1 MSDAPAPTPEPT
13 PPTPAAAAAPPA
25 AAGGSSL
32 TRLLAIILVVAAVG
46 GAAYGVIY
54 FNNQEPPP
62 VDTALQLK
70 EYLRQQG
77 RFLKMADGYVDA
89 NNDLV
94 ADAPKDKF
102 LNPDELT
109 FTTVVLDDPDEAEK
123 IWKPFIEHLGKVTGK
138 KVKYLK
144 ELEPAKGS
152 AETTPSPLRA
162 TDQQLEAVR
171 DGKLHVTAFNTGLVP
186 GAVNT
191 AGFVPM
197 YCPADKDGK
206 FTYVME
212 VIVPAGSPV
221 QKVSDLKSS
230 SREKTAIAFVAMSS
244 NSGAKAPLVIFKEEF
259 GMLPG
264 AGREYEFLITGEHK
278 ASIEGVAK
286 GKYAAACVAGDILA
300 RMTTPGKD
308 GKPQVDPAKIRSIYP
323 SKPFP
328 PLCFGVPHNLE
339 PGLAKKIEEAFATFK
354 FEGNSV
360 GERYKSSQGV
370 KFAPVK
376 YKEDWENVRTIDEKL
391 TKLLDK

>member
-1 MSDAPAPTPEPT
+1 MSDAPEPT
-13 PPTPAAAAAPPA
+13 PPTPAAAAATPA

-46 GAAYGVIY
+46 GAAYAVIY
-54 FNNQEPPP
+54 LNNQEQQP
-62 VDTALQLK
+62 VDTAVQLK

-77 RFLKMADGYVDA
+77 RFLKMADAYKDEDK
-89 NNDLV
+89 DLV

-109 FTTVVLDDPDEAEK
+109 FTTVVLDDPKEAEK
-123 IWKPFIEHLGKVTGK
+123 IWQPFLDHLAKTTGK

-144 ELEPAKGS
+144 EVEPAKDS
-152 AETTPSPLRA
+152 TETKPAELRA
-162 TDQQLEAVR
+162 TDQQLDAVR
-171 DGKLHVTAFNTGLVP
+171 EGKLHITAFNTGLVP

-197 YCPADKDGK
+197 FCPADKDGK

-212 VIVPAGSPV
+212 VIVPANSPV

-230 SREKTAIAFVAMSS
+230 SPDKPAIAFVAMSS

-259 GMLPG
+259 NMLPG
-264 AGREYEFLITGEHK
+264 PAREYEFRISGEHSK
-278 ASIEGVAK
+278 SIKGVAD
-286 GKYAAACVAGDILA
+286 GKTYAAACVAGDILA
-300 RMTTPGKD
+300 RMTAPGKD
-308 GKPQVDPAKIRSIYP
+308 GKPEVDPTKIRSIYS

-328 PLCFGVPHNLE
+328 PLCFGVPYNLE
-339 PGLAKKIEEAFATFK
+339 PGLRKKIEEAFATFK

-376 YKEDWENVRTIDEKL
+376 YKEDWENVRSIDEKL